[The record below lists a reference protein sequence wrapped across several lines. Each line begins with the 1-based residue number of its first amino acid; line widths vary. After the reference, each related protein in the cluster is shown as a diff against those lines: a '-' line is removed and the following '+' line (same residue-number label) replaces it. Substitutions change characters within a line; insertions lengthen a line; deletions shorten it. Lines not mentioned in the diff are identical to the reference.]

1 MGRTQEHPGT
11 AMLYAARMARTPIC
25 LQIWPLPADL
35 APEPQ
40 FYPDITVTF
49 VAGRAAS
56 FLPPPHPPALH
67 SLDLLLLPKNSYQE
81 TKCKPRIKPRV
92 YWVSF
97 LIWSLTGWRPLRN
110 HDLWGPWLNSGLIS
124 GLCWSH
130 VWAQQDPQPLSPKH
144 RFWAQLEFPA

>member
-1 MGRTQEHPGT
+1 MTHQKKQANSCEEISRMGRTQEHPGT
-11 AMLYAARMARTPIC
+11 AMLYAARMARTPVC

-56 FLPPPHPPALH
+56 FLPPPHPPAPH

-97 LIWSLTGWRPLRN
+97 LI
-110 HDLWGPWLNSGLIS
+110 
-124 GLCWSH
+124 
-130 VWAQQDPQPLSPKH
+130 
-144 RFWAQLEFPA
+144 